1 MVNFFLILFEYGPL
15 LLVLCLPFLFCSWI
29 AYRSSSWRRL
39 VAVLLALFAGLILA
53 IETYSLLQKGN
64 LTALLTMLSTPV
76 VLVCILVLVIA
87 EGTAKRI
94 RSRDNIN
101 MPGESVTATKKEYTS
116 V

>member
-1 MVNFFLILFEYGPL
+1 MVNFFQNLFEYGPI
-15 LLVLCLPFLFCSWI
+15 LLVLCLPFLFSSWI

-39 VAVLLALFAGLILA
+39 VAVLLALFAGLIFA

-64 LTALLTMLSTPV
+64 LTALLTMLSTPI

-94 RSRDNIN
+94 RSRDSIEITSE
-101 MPGESVTATKKEYTS
+101 PDIATKKEDAS
-116 V
+116 A

>member
-1 MVNFFLILFEYGPL
+1 MVNFFQNLFEYGPL

-39 VAVLLALFAGLILA
+39 VAVLLALFAGFILS

-64 LTALLTMLSTPV
+64 LTTLLTMLSTPV

-94 RSRDNIN
+94 RSRDSIEITSE
-101 MPGESVTATKKEYTS
+101 PDVATRKVDASV
-116 V
+116 